1 MICTTIQYKTLDEI
15 YDILASGEIEMAEIR
30 LDRCTLTQDETE
42 ELFSTSDVPLVAT
55 CRVSEIREKL
65 AAEDAEQKQ
74 DDKKLD
80 TKAAQEAESRLITAI
95 HAGAAFA
102 DLEIEAPAMMSK
114 RIRRETRECGTV
126 LVRSYHDFMGTDSL
140 ELSKR

>member
-114 RIRRETRECGTV
+114 RIRR
-126 LVRSYHDFMGTDSL
+126 
-140 ELSKR
+140 

>member
-65 AAEDAEQKQ
+65 AAEDA
-74 DDKKLD
+74 
-80 TKAAQEAESRLITAI
+80 
-95 HAGAAFA
+95 
-102 DLEIEAPAMMSK
+102 
-114 RIRRETRECGTV
+114 
-126 LVRSYHDFMGTDSL
+126 
-140 ELSKR
+140 